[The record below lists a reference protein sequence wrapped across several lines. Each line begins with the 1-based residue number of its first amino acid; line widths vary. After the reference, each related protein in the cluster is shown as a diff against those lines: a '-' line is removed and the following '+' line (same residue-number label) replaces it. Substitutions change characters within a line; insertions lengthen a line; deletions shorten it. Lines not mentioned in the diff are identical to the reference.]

1 MQAKEVILYEIYD
14 KMQERFV
21 LMITYCNESL
31 EDEKKLNIIFEV

>member
-1 MQAKEVILYEIYD
+1 MQANEEILNEIYD

-21 LMITYCNESL
+21 LMRAYCNESL